1 MARVKGFGKGRSHNI
16 RPYGDNVSGNDID
29 CCGGIILIFAIYV
42 IILMIA
48 FGLSEIG
55 II

>member
-1 MARVKGFGKGRSHNI
+1 MVRVKGFGKGKSHNI
-16 RPYGDNVSGNDID
+16 RPYGNNLSGNDIG
-29 CCGGIILIFAIYV
+29 CCGGIILIFVIYV